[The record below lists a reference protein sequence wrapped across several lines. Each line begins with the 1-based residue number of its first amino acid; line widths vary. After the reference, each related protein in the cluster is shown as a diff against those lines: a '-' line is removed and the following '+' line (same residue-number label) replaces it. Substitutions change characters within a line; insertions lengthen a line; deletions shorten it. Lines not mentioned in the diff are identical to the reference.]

1 MFTELLLVSRLIC
14 SDVKM
19 ALTVKQQYIFFCD
32 LYCDEIRNIINME
45 TLYTNN
51 NET

>member
-19 ALTVKQQYIFFCD
+19 ALTVKQQYIFFAICTVMK
-32 LYCDEIRNIINME
+32 LEI
-45 TLYTNN
+45 
-51 NET
+51 